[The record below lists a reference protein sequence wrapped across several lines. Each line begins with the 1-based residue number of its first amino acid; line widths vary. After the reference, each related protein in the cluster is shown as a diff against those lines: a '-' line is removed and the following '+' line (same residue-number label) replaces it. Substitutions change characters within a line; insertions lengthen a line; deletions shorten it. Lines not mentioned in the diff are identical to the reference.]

1 MRKIDRRT
9 LYTKNIIKNAILDL
23 ANKKNFDKIT
33 VTQVCKIA
41 EINRGTFYLHYI
53 DLYDALDDILDD
65 IFENSS
71 NIFEHLN
78 IKSKKENGKC
88 TYPLCSI
95 IQENKQYKGLI
106 FNDYLTSYI
115 INRII
120 LKNRDEF
127 AKDISDICNLPKEFA
142 EAIFT
147 FQLNGCFAVNKL
159 MSKNKNVNC
168 CEIRNI
174 VDKFIEGGL
183 KNIIDI
189 F

>member
-1 MRKIDRRT
+1 MKKIDRRT
-9 LYTKNIIKNAILDL
+9 LYTKDVIKRAILEL
-23 ANKKNFDKIT
+23 SNKKDFDKIT

-41 EINRGTFYLHYI
+41 EINRGTFYIHYI

-65 IFENSS
+65 ILENSS

-78 IKSKKENGKC
+78 IKNKGENSKC
-88 TYPLCSI
+88 TYPLCRI
-95 IQENKQYKGLI
+95 IQENKEYKGLI
-106 FNDYLTSYI
+106 FNDSLTSYI

-120 LKNRDEF
+120 LKGKDVF
-127 AKDISDICNLPKEFA
+127 ANEISELCNLPKELA
-142 EAIFT
+142 EVIFT

-159 MSKNKNVNC
+159 MSKNKKVDC
-168 CEIRNI
+168 CEVRRV